1 MTIELDMLQT
11 MAAGIVA
18 MLLGAWINRSV
29 KVLQRICI
37 PAPVTGGIVF
47 SLVTLALYG
56 IFGIELSFQGTL
68 KDICMIVFFTSV
80 GFQSDLSVL
89 RKGGRPLVVM
99 VILVAVLI
107 VCQNAISLGIARG
120 CSFDPLL
127 GMAAGSI
134 TMCGGHGTAAG
145 FSPMFEQLGM
155 QSAPTVLM
163 AAATFG
169 LLGGSLMG
177 GPLAERIIR
186 RKHLHEG
193 EQWDSTFEY
202 RPDDNAALSAKSC
215 AKGIYG
221 IFLAAGLGTLV
232 SKALALTGL
241 NFPSYFGALL
251 VAVVMRNVSEA
262 IPRCPKLPVKEITS
276 IGSIALSLFLGMAMA
291 SLKLWELAGLAL
303 PLVLVLVA
311 QAAFMLLFARLVAFP
326 LLGGDY
332 DAAVM
337 VGGLCGFGLGA
348 TPNAMANMSAV
359 CGKYRY
365 STEPFIVIPIVGAM
379 FVDLINIAVAT
390 LFLNMI

>member
-1 MTIELDMLQT
+1 MLQT
-11 MAAGIVA
+11 AAVGILA
-18 MLLGAWINRSV
+18 LLLGSWINRSV

-37 PAPVTGGIVF
+37 PAPVTGGILF

-56 IFGIELSFQGTL
+56 IFGIEIGFQGTL
-68 KDICMIVFFTSV
+68 KDICMMVFFTSV

-107 VCQNAISLGIARG
+107 ACQNAIGLGLARG
-120 CSFDPLL
+120 LRFEPLIGL
-127 GMAAGSI
+127 AAGSV
-134 TMCGGHGTAAG
+134 TQCGGHGTAAG
-145 FSPMFEQLGM
+145 FSPLFEQMGLP
-155 QSAPTVLM
+155 SATTVLM

-186 RKHLHEG
+186 KKHLHEG
-193 EQWDSTFEY
+193 EQWDSAYEY
-202 RPDDNAALSAKSC
+202 RQEEDAALSASGC
-215 AKGIYG
+215 AKGMYMLL
-221 IFLAAGLGTLV
+221 LAAGIGTLV

-241 NFPSYFGALL
+241 SFPSYFGALV
-251 VAVVMRNVSEA
+251 VAVIMRNVSEA
-262 IPRCPKLPVKEITS
+262 IPRCPKLAMKEITS

-291 SLKLWELAGLAL
+291 SLKLWELAGLAM
-303 PLVLVLVA
+303 PLLAVLLA
-311 QAAFMLLFARLVAFP
+311 QAAFMLLFARIVAFP

-337 VGGLCGFGLGA
+337 VSGLCGFGLGA

-365 STEPFIVIPIVGAM
+365 TTAPFIVIPIVGAM
-379 FVDLINIAVAT
+379 FVDLINIALAS
-390 LFLNMI
+390 LFLNLI

>member
-11 MAAGIVA
+11 AAAGIVA
-18 MLLGAWINRSV
+18 MLLGAWINKSV
-29 KVLQRICI
+29 KFLQRICI

-47 SLVTLALYG
+47 SLVTLALYS
-56 IFGIELSFQGTL
+56 IFGIEVSFQGTL

-107 VCQNAISLGIARG
+107 ACQNAISLGIAHG
-120 CSFDPLL
+120 CKFDPLL

-145 FSPMFEQLGM
+145 FSPMFEQMGM

-177 GPLAERIIR
+177 GPLAESIIR
-186 RKHLHEG
+186 KKHLYQDGQQGQECELRHE
-193 EQWDSTFEY
+193 ENDT
-202 RPDDNAALSAKSC
+202 LSAKAS
-215 AKGIYG
+215 AKGVYE
-221 IFLAAGLGTLV
+221 LLVAAGLGTLL

-241 NFPSYFGALL
+241 NFPSYFGALI
-251 VAVVMRNVSEA
+251 VAVIMRNVTEA
-262 IPRCPKLPVKEITS
+262 IPRCPKLAMKEITS
-276 IGSIALSLFLGMAMA
+276 IGSIALALFLGMAMA

-303 PLVLVLVA
+303 PLLLVLVI
-311 QAAFMLLFARLVAFP
+311 QAAFMLVFARVVAFP

-337 VGGLCGFGLGA
+337 VGGICGFGLGA

-365 STEPFIVIPIVGAM
+365 TTAPFIVIPIVGAM
-379 FVDLINIAVAT
+379 FVDIINIAVST
-390 LFLNMI
+390 IFLNLI